1 MALVLRLAAAA
12 GAAVVCA
19 WFVLGARQA
28 HDTAHAQAVISA
40 ADSVPRRQ
48 AKPVSPQEAQRL
60 YSMLHSAGVLNPD
73 RMVDVLRA
81 RLDVLQNDRPAAVR
95 ILRNVVRHEPENI
108 VAWVWFA
115 QATRSLPEI
124 RLAVA
129 NIARLDPLAAPGR

>member
-28 HDTAHAQAVISA
+28 HETAQAQSVISA

-48 AKPVSPQEAQRL
+48 AKPVSPQEAQHLASTLRA
-60 YSMLHSAGVLNPD
+60 AGFLNPD
-73 RMVDVLRA
+73 RTVDILQG
-81 RLDVLQNDRPAAVR
+81 RLDVLEHNRPVAVR
-95 ILRNVVRHEPENI
+95 ILRGVVEHEPQNI
-108 VAWVWFA
+108 LAWLWFS

-129 NIARLDPLAAPGR
+129 NIARLDPLAAGH